1 MLYITVEKKKN
12 KKRFYALEI
21 PQDNE
26 LKLIFQQVRNKTNNT
41 LKSIS

>member
-26 LKLIFQQVRNKTNNT
+26 LKIDFPTSPEQN
-41 LKSIS
+41 